1 MQVVATN
8 KAATILEMKTRRHR
22 CKIDRTA
29 KSTLHLGTVMEAAN
43 KEGKYRDSKLK
54 DSYIS
59 STMYY
64 GLPREDWY
72 DTKYHINWM
81 KIKHSKKPPTE
92 TKVMVKDA
100 SQTWYNL

>member
-1 MQVVATN
+1 MKKITAITKQQLFCMQVVATN

-64 GLPREDWY
+64 GLPRED
-72 DTKYHINWM
+72 
-81 KIKHSKKPPTE
+81 
-92 TKVMVKDA
+92 
-100 SQTWYNL
+100 

>member
-43 KEGKYRDSKLK
+43 KEAKYRDSKLK

-72 DTKYHINWM
+72 DTKYHLN
-81 KIKHSKKPPTE
+81 
-92 TKVMVKDA
+92 
-100 SQTWYNL
+100 